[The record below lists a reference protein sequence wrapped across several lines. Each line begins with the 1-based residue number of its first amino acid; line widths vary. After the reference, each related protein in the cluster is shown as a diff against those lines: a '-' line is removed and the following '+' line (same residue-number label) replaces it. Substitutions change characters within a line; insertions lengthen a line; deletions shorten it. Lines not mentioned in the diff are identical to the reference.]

1 MTDQGEIPINDLV
14 GKEGQVYCYDGE
26 GRALTR
32 FFDCRLT
39 RKNAPILEIE
49 LEDSRILKLTPD
61 HLVMTKAGW
70 KKAEDLTLDDE
81 ILSVYS

>member
-1 MTDQGEIPINDLV
+1 
-14 GKEGQVYCYDGE
+14 
-26 GRALTR
+26 
-32 FFDCRLT
+32 
-39 RKNAPILEIE
+39 LEIE
-49 LEDSRILKLTPD
+49 LEDSRVLKLTPD